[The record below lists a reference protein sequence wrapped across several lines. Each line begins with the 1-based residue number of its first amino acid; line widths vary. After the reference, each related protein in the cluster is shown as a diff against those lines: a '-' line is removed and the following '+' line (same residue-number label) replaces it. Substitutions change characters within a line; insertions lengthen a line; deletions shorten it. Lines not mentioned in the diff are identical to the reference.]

1 MGSDSTSNKN
11 PISPIF
17 KSVVENSKTREIC
30 KEHEEPPN
38 YRSLMYSE
46 NNLQD
51 SHHVPYIIPT
61 SSNFLR
67 LHRNQDVV
75 SLLKRGRINPYP
87 QARKSIAD
95 RNGYTRNALQ
105 NFNGRITNNVE
116 SATNQ
121 IYKGLLE
128 DQMDSDDTEHQ
139 DRTSDLLH
147 KLQHLNIFQKS
158 KFRVRFTDEDKK

>member
-1 MGSDSTSNKN
+1 MGSDSTNNTN
-11 PISPIF
+11 PISSLS
-17 KSVVENSKTREIC
+17 KSVAENSETSEIC
-30 KEHEEPPN
+30 KEHDEPRN
-38 YRSLMYSE
+38 YRSLVFSE

-75 SLLKRGRINPYP
+75 SLLKRGRVNPYP
-87 QARKSIAD
+87 QAHKSNAD
-95 RNGYTRNALQ
+95 RSNCTSNELQ

-116 SATNQ
+116 SASNQ

-128 DQMDSDDTEHQ
+128 DQMDCDDTENQ

-147 KLQHLNIFQKS
+147 KLQDLNIFQKN

>member
-1 MGSDSTSNKN
+1 MGSDLTSNIN
-11 PISPIF
+11 PISSLS
-17 KSVVENSKTREIC
+17 KSVVGNSETSAIC
-30 KEHEEPPN
+30 KEHVEPRN
-38 YRSLMYSE
+38 YHSLVFSE
-46 NNLQD
+46 NNFQD

-87 QARKSIAD
+87 QAHKSNAD
-95 RNGYTRNALQ
+95 RNNCTRNALH
-105 NFNGRITNNVE
+105 NFNGRVTNNVE
-116 SATNQ
+116 PASNQ

-128 DQMDSDDTEHQ
+128 DQMECDDTENQ